1 MADETASPISAAKPP
16 VANPM
21 ASATSVHASTLKLK
35 PVIRKPGT
43 ATATA
48 LKPGIKLPTQ
58 TALKPGVRLPTKPGV
73 RLPTKPAIRK
83 PGEAAA
89 APVAPAAPAAAVP
102 AAPAEPQP
110 VAPSAVEAL
119 KGATQKLKG
128 ITQQIPA
135 QAILRKTGII
145 ADQELTEAQ
154 KQASKSRTAR
164 ISLSDAIG
172 VAPVKS
178 EVAPMKTIRI
188 KRPVDLQNQAA
199 KPAAEAPAA
208 EVAPIA
214 APAEEEKTTP
224 DAVTLTQRKTLKI
237 ARPGAAGARPTG
249 KFGIKKPGA
258 ATAAA
263 APAAEAG
270 AEGEVSDLPPVG
282 DIPDMPPANAVAMYT
297 NAPASSIPP
306 DRIRDVGT
314 VCNVFS
320 LLFQIAACGV
330 IAFLG
335 YSLIMFS
342 QRPLRCGG
350 TRPDGAQ
357 LSTQMFSQIRAD
369 RMPQEAVEPE
379 FEVE

>member
-1 MADETASPISAAKPP
+1 MADENASPISAAKPP

-35 PVIRKPGT
+35 PVIRKPSVGG
-43 ATATA
+43 ASAG
-48 LKPGIKLPTQ
+48 LKPGVKLPTQ
-58 TALKPGVRLPTKPGV
+58 TSLKPGVRLPTKPSIS
-73 RLPTKPAIRK
+73 KPAA
-83 PGEAAA
+83 PAAA
-89 APVAPAAPAAAVP
+89 APAAPAAP
-102 AAPAEPQP
+102 AALAEPQP
-110 VAPSAVEAL
+110 IAPSAVEAL

-135 QAILRKTGII
+135 QAILHKTGII

-178 EVAPMKTIRI
+178 EAAPMKTIRI

-208 EVAPIA
+208 PAAEVAPVA
-214 APAEEEKTTP
+214 APAEEEAKTPET
-224 DAVTLTQRKTLKI
+224 ATITQRKTLKI
-237 ARPGAAGARPTG
+237 ARPGAAGTRPTG
-249 KFGIKKPGA
+249 KFGIKKPGST
-258 ATAAA
+258 TAAA
-263 APAAEAG
+263 APTAEAG

-282 DIPDMPPANAVAMYT
+282 DIPDMPPANTVAMYT
-297 NAPASSIPP
+297 NTPASSIPP

-369 RMPQEAVEPE
+369 LMPQEAVEPE
-379 FEVE
+379 FVE

>member
-1 MADETASPISAAKPP
+1 M
-16 VANPM
+16 
-21 ASATSVHASTLKLK
+21 
-35 PVIRKPGT
+35 
-43 ATATA
+43 
-48 LKPGIKLPTQ
+48 
-58 TALKPGVRLPTKPGV
+58 
-73 RLPTKPAIRK
+73 
-83 PGEAAA
+83 
-89 APVAPAAPAAAVP
+89 APV
-102 AAPAEPQP
+102 
-110 VAPSAVEAL
+110 
-119 KGATQKLKG
+119 
-128 ITQQIPA
+128 
-135 QAILRKTGII
+135 
-145 ADQELTEAQ
+145 
-154 KQASKSRTAR
+154 
-164 ISLSDAIG
+164 
-172 VAPVKS
+172 
-178 EVAPMKTIRI
+178 KTIRI

-224 DAVTLTQRKTLKI
+224 EAVTITQRKTLKI